1 MNKQLKILITNGKTQ
16 LFYENFQIVNSLNMV
31 MLEDQNLYTTL
42 KDSKGY
48 YIPSSGS
55 SGNRYIVKM
64 VESGE
69 RVYFVS

>member
-31 MLEDQNLYTTL
+31 MLEDQNLYTVL
-42 KDSKGY
+42 KDNKGY

-69 RVYFVS
+69 KVYYVS